1 MEIGLQFLMPF
12 NKKNI
17 TENELSIQI
26 FKDGFSFCNHFSKKF
41 IPFKEIDIQSNDVFK
56 NFLEE
61 NAYQDFDRVTTIFID
76 QPATFVP
83 NKLYNEK
90 NIELYLSQNISL
102 NPLLQI
108 SREITQD
115 EEIVVL
121 YESDKNREDTLRHYF
136 KNIDFSHFSVILY
149 DLIQQVALTN
159 EKTEMYINMQN
170 NQFDLLVFNSGKL
183 MFYNSFPH
191 KNEEDFLYYLFAM
204 AEQYSLDPDLYSIHF
219 LGKYSRFNSY
229 YEALKNYHK
238 EIEYTELEALDSLDL
253 DNHPAPYFFNLM
265 A

>member
-1 MEIGLQFLMPF
+1 MEIGLQFLMPLI
-12 NKKNI
+12 KKNI
-17 TENELSIQI
+17 IENELSIQI
-26 FKDGFSFCNHFSKKF
+26 FRDGFSFCSHFSKKF
-41 IPFKEIDIQSNDVFK
+41 IPFKEIDIQFNDIFK
-56 NFLEE
+56 SFLEE
-61 NAYQDFDRVTTIFID
+61 NTYQDFDRVTAIFVD

-90 NIELYLSQNISL
+90 KTELYLSQNVPL

-115 EEIVVL
+115 EEIIVL
-121 YESDKNREDTLRHYF
+121 YESNKDREDILKHYF
-136 KNIDFSHFSVILY
+136 NDINFTHFAVILY

-170 NQFDLLVFNSGKL
+170 SQFDLLVFSSGKL
-183 MFYNSFPH
+183 IFYNSFPH
-191 KNEEDFLYYLFAM
+191 KNEEDFLYYIFAM
-204 AEQYSLDPDLYSIHF
+204 AEQYSLDQYSYSISF
-219 LGKYSRFNSY
+219 LGKYNRFNSY
-229 YEALKNYHK
+229 YEALKNYQK
-238 EIEYTELEALDSLDL
+238 KIEFTEIETLNSLDL

>member
-1 MEIGLQFLMPF
+1 M
-12 NKKNI
+12 
-17 TENELSIQI
+17 
-26 FKDGFSFCNHFSKKF
+26 
-41 IPFKEIDIQSNDVFK
+41 
-56 NFLEE
+56 
-61 NAYQDFDRVTTIFID
+61 TTVFID

-90 NIELYLSQNISL
+90 NTELYLSQNIPL

-108 SREITQD
+108 SREITKD

-121 YESDKNREDTLRHYF
+121 YESNKKRGYVKHYF
-136 KNIDFSHFSVILY
+136 KDIHFTHFSVILY

-191 KNEEDFLYYLFAM
+191 KNEEDFLYYL
-204 AEQYSLDPDLYSIHF
+204 LRWLNNIH
-219 LGKYSRFNSY
+219 
-229 YEALKNYHK
+229 
-238 EIEYTELEALDSLDL
+238 
-253 DNHPAPYFFNLM
+253 
-265 A
+265 